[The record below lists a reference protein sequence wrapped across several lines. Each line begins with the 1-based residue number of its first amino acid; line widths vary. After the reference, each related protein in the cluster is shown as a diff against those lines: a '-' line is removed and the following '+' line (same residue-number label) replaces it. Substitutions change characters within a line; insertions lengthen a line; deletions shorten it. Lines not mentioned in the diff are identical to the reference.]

1 MTKDELNKHFELA
14 IEEMKKSVREDRPD
28 GKIDPAVGA
37 VIVLPNGEVH
47 SAHRG
52 ELRNGNHA
60 EYTLLERKLA
70 ATDCTGAT
78 MFVTLEPCA
87 VGSRSLPKRA
97 CCEWIVGARVKKVYI
112 GAQDPDPNVAGEGI
126 DFLQKHGIEV
136 DSFPANYRAE
146 IIQYNKKFIE
156 QAKTRTKKGK
166 PAVSQHILKELI
178 SAENGTELLSDEALR
193 EYGKAV
199 VPKEM
204 GSVDWKEAVLKNLS
218 AIELVRKETDGNYR
232 ITKDALIMFGER
244 PSDIMPQVCINY
256 LSFRDGKLKSTEVYE
271 GPMALAV
278 DDAMQRFERELP
290 SKTSIEL
297 RRENDLIIP
306 KRILREAIV
315 NSIAHRD
322 YSIEGAKVCV
332 EIHEDKLIIKSPGLP
347 QMPVTLAAM
356 QKFEAPPFSRN
367 PKLAY
372 IFRKLGLMEESRLGM
387 NEFSAMPLNYSLH
400 RPQYEYNAPYLAM
413 TFLYEPVSGVLDT
426 LTSNET
432 RALSVCRSASNI
444 SKQALLEAM
453 DISDRTASRL
463 LKNLVEKGVLSRD
476 GTGKGAKYT
485 LMIK

>member
-1 MTKDELNKHFELA
+1 MTKDELKPYFERA
-14 IEEMKKSVREDRPD
+14 IDEMKKSVREDRPD

-37 VIVLPNGEVH
+37 VIVLPNGEVR

-87 VGSRSLPKRA
+87 VGSRSLPKHA

-126 DFLQKHGIEV
+126 NYLQEHGVEV
-136 DSFPANYRAE
+136 DSFPANYRTE
-146 IIQYNKKFIE
+146 IIQYNREFIE

-178 SAENGTELLSDEALR
+178 FVENGTELLSEEALW

-204 GSVDWKEAVLKNLS
+204 GASDWKESVLKNLS
-218 AIELVRKETDGNYR
+218 MIELVQKDKDGNYR
-232 ITKDALIMFGER
+232 ITKDALIMFGKS

-256 LSFRDGKLKSTEVYE
+256 LSFRDRKLKSTDVYE
-271 GPMALAV
+271 GPMTLAI

-290 SKTSIEL
+290 LITKIEV
-297 RRENDLIIP
+297 RREDDLIIP
-306 KRILREAIV
+306 KRILREAVV

-322 YSIEGAKVCV
+322 YAIEGAKICI
-332 EIHEDKLIIKSPGLP
+332 EIHEDMLIIKSPGLP
-347 QMPVTLAAM
+347 QTPVTLTEM

-387 NEFSAMPLNYSLH
+387 NEFSAMPVNYSLH
-400 RPQYEYNAPYLAM
+400 KPQYEYHAPYLEM
-413 TFLYEPVSGVLDT
+413 TFLYEPVASGINA
-426 LTSNET
+426 LTPNEKL
-432 RALSVCRSASNI
+432 AFSICRSATNI
-444 SKQALLEAM
+444 SKQTLLDAM

-463 LKNLVEKGVLSRD
+463 LKNLVEKGVLSRI

-485 LMIK
+485 LTIQ